1 MAWIKPHL
9 TASCMELFCLS
20 PDMPPRFTLAFTTSP
35 HSLAFT
41 TKAASTVS
49 NRYSDH
55 CAIALLVL

>member
-35 HSLAFT
+35 HNQSRIDRFKPLQ
-41 TKAASTVS
+41 
-49 NRYSDH
+49 
-55 CAIALLVL
+55 